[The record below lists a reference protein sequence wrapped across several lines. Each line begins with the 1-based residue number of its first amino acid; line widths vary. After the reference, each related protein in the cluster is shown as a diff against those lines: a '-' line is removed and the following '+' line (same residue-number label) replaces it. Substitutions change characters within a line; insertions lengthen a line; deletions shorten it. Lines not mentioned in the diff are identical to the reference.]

1 MLLKLNRLASMAS
14 TLAVAG
20 LLGALGAG
28 CTLQPPRPSVT
39 PPVEYLLLGE
49 IHDNAEQHRLRA
61 ARVAALLKDGRR
73 TTVVFEQLQAR
84 QSAELLA
91 LQQGPA
97 DAEQVADTG
106 RLDRKG
112 WKWPLHKPII
122 EASLQGRATVLG
134 GNLSREELRPLMKEV
149 GDAWP
154 AVLRQRLEAT
164 PWSDADR
171 ESMRR
176 SIDEGHCGKLPKAM
190 EAPMALAQRARD
202 AAMAEAMI
210 AAAKSGAERIIL
222 IAGNGH
228 VDRGLGVPRYLLAA
242 GVPATSIRA
251 VGYLEH
257 GQSDGGQFDEQ
268 VLTAP
273 AEREDPCKGFRS

>member
-1 MLLKLNRLASMAS
+1 MFLKLNRQAFLTS
-14 TLAVAG
+14 TLVTAAW
-20 LLGALGAG
+20 LGAVGPASAL
-28 CTLQPPRPSVT
+28 TPTPQPVVSYV
-39 PPVEYLLLGE
+39 LLGE
-49 IHDNAEQHRLRA
+49 VHDNPDHHRLRA
-61 ARVAALLKDGRR
+61 ERLSQLLKDGRS
-73 TTVVFEQLQAR
+73 TAVVFEQLQAR
-84 QSAELLA
+84 QTGELLA
-91 LQQGPA
+91 LQKGPV

-112 WKWPLHKPII
+112 WKWPLHKPIV
-122 EASLQGRATVLG
+122 ESSLQGHATVVG

-154 AVLRQRLEAT
+154 ASLRQLLVAT

-171 ESMRR
+171 EAMRR

-190 EAPMALAQRARD
+190 EEPMALAQRARD

-210 AAAKSGAERIIL
+210 AAAKGASRVIL

-228 VDRGLGVPRYLLAA
+228 VDRSLGVPRYLLAA
-242 GVPATSIRA
+242 GVPATTIHV
-251 VGYLEH
+251 VGYLEQ
-257 GQSDGGQFDEQ
+257 GQADAGHFDEQ

-273 AEREDPCKGFRS
+273 AEREDPCKAFKP

>member
-1 MLLKLNRLASMAS
+1 MSLTLNRLASTTA
-14 TLAVAG
+14 TLTVAG
-20 LLGALGAG
+20 LLAAFGTACAL
-28 CTLQPPRPSVT
+28 QSPRETVT

-61 ARVAALLKDGRR
+61 ERLSELLKDGRR

-84 QSAELLA
+84 QSTELQA
-91 LQQGPA
+91 LQQGAA

-112 WKWPLHKPII
+112 WKWPLHKPIV
-122 EASLQGRATVLG
+122 EASLRGRATVLG

-154 AVLRQRLEAT
+154 ATLRQRLEAT
-164 PWSDADR
+164 PWSEADR
-171 ESMRR
+171 EAMRR
-176 SIDEGHCGKLPKAM
+176 SIDEGHCGKLPKSM

-210 AAAKSGAERIIL
+210 AAARAGAHRVIL

-228 VDRGLGVPRYLLAA
+228 VDRRLGVPRYLQAA
-242 GVPATSIRA
+242 GVPAATIHA
-251 VGYLEH
+251 VGYLEN
-257 GQSDGGQFDEQ
+257 GQSDAGHFDEQ

-273 AEREDPCKGFRS
+273 AEREDPCKGFKP